1 MSYGAVDVEAGGAQQ
16 LEQRRGARNHL
27 RSVLAVSF
35 LLCCAALSMVVLQ
48 QRSLPTMLAEEA
60 PQPLVAKSPWG
71 VDFDIKYARGVH
83 QWQITNL
90 VLHPPPPAPPAA
102 PAPPMIMTKATFPF
116 FELQAMNKA
125 DAMVKKKMADPDT
138 DPKLVEAM
146 EAGMAS
152 NGGALES
159 AVGCAEG
166 SSPGA
171 SVTTACPGVGSG
183 KPAEVK
189 RQWNMGM
196 PPQVGAAAQAGAAFK
211 RRGMT
216 GGDVDRGQTDER

>member
-1 MSYGAVDVEAGGAQQ
+1 MSYGALDDVEAGGSQQ
-16 LEQRRGARNHL
+16 PQERRGARSHM
-27 RSVLAVSF
+27 RSVLAVSV
-35 LLCCAALSMVVLQ
+35 LLCCAALAMAVQ
-48 QRSLPTMLAEEA
+48 QRGLPTVLMVAE
-60 PQPLVAKSPWG
+60 SPWG
-71 VDFDIKYARGVH
+71 VDFDIKYARGMH

-102 PAPPMIMTKATFPF
+102 AAKPMVMTKATFPF

-125 DAMVKKKMADPDT
+125 DAMVKEKMADPNT

-146 EAGMAS
+146 EAGAA
-152 NGGALES
+152 GAAGALDS

-171 SVTTACPGVGSG
+171 SVSTACPGVGSG

-189 RQWNMGM
+189 RQWSMGF
-196 PPQVGAAAQAGAAFK
+196 PPQVGAAAQAGSAFK
-211 RRGMT
+211 RRGLT
-216 GGDVDRGQTDER
+216 GGDVDRGQTDDR